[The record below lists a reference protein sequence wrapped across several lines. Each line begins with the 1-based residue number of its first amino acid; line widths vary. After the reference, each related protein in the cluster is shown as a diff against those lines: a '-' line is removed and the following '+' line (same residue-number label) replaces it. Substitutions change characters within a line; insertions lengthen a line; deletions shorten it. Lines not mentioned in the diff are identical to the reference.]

1 MFNFMELDDKIKK
14 NNIDN
19 FYILCGFNEDLM
31 RENINKIIHKS
42 ISSDFLDLNYVRYD
56 GNTVKYDDIYNACET
71 LPFMSEKK
79 VVEVYRTD
87 FLKDKSTN
95 ANKYGNEIVS
105 KIQASDFKVP
115 DHCILI
121 MYYVFN
127 NNREKVSLKV
137 KKLNKKCSVV
147 EFTKLKGMVLQKK
160 VKELFAKRGKEI
172 DRALLSFF
180 CSKVENNIDI
190 IKSEVD
196 KLCDYTGEKPIE
208 KQDIIDLSTSK
219 NDDDIFNLVDCLSQ
233 KKTEMALNILDE
245 LMFRGE
251 KATVI
256 LSMIERQYGI
266 LLNLKIGMSK
276 GENKDELSRSLRL
289 HPYVCE
295 KMMIQSKK
303 YSIKQIIR
311 AEELCL
317 STEKSLKS
325 QGSDNK
331 IKMELLLIRTAG
343 I

>member
-1 MFNFMELDDKIKK
+1 MEMDDKIKK
-14 NNIDN
+14 NKIDN

-31 RENINKIIHKS
+31 RENIDKIIHKS
-42 ISSDFLDLNYVRYD
+42 VNGDFTDLNYVKYD

-79 VVEVYRTD
+79 VVEVYRAD
-87 FLKDKSTN
+87 FLRDKSAN
-95 ANKYGNEIVS
+95 ANKCGNEIMS
-105 KIQASDFKVP
+105 KIQSSDFKVP
-115 DHCILI
+115 EHCILI
-121 MYYVFN
+121 MYYVFD

-137 KKLNKKCSVV
+137 KKLDKKCSVV
-147 EFTKLKGMVLQKK
+147 EFTKLKGMILQKK
-160 VKELFAKRGKEI
+160 VRELFLKRGKEI

-180 CSKVENNIDI
+180 CSKVENNMDI

-196 KLCDYTGEKPIE
+196 KLCDYTLDRPIE
-208 KQDIIDLSTSK
+208 KQDIVDLSASK

-251 KATVI
+251 KATSI

-276 GENKDELSRSLRL
+276 GQNKEELSRSLRL

-295 KMMIQSKK
+295 KMMLQSRK
-303 YSIKQIIR
+303 YSMKQIIR

-317 STEKSLKS
+317 LTEKSLKS

-331 IKMELLLIRTAG
+331 IKMELLLIRTAAV
-343 I
+343 